1 MREREIKKKTKVNS
15 KKIFFGI
22 FACILFFII
31 FELFIKTILILNNKP
46 TVYKRGNIGENNYD
60 FLTGYYNQTNRNEP
74 VSKKSRYY
82 QATDRYG
89 FNLDGNRTFDKDLS
103 EKDKCEF
110 RIFIIGGS
118 TTEGRALIDRF
129 DPISARLEA
138 KLQKDYKNI
147 LFKVYNAGS
156 SSFFSQQELMLF
168 QNRILYSLKPDYAI
182 IFNGLNDFANS
193 IGKSIYLSNSHRYQ
207 RIFQE
212 DFRKYSSNFFYYI
225 DDFFSKNLS
234 TYFVTKKTLEY
245 LTKIYLFEKDREEF
259 KEILNN
265 DYLHKKIDRY
275 FFNISVFEKISEN
288 KINIDI
294 FFQPQM
300 LPYNIKNLSYNDQ
313 KIFENFKKNNPGYF
327 EGKQYF
333 YNIASDKI
341 KNYNTKKNNLFE
353 IHDISKVLDFNKEG
367 KDFYSDHAHYTHHS
381 RSIIVEK
388 MYFKIVDK
396 VKKKINEDFRSCNK
410 IF

>member
-1 MREREIKKKTKVNS
+1 MRERKIKKKTTVNS
-15 KKIFFGI
+15 KKIFFAI
-22 FACILFFII
+22 LACTFFFII
-31 FELFIKTILILNNKP
+31 FELLIKTILVLNNKP
-46 TVYKRGNIGENNYD
+46 TVYKRANIGENNYD
-60 FLTGYYNQTNRNEP
+60 FLTGYYNRANRNEP
-74 VSKKSRYY
+74 VSKKLRYY

-118 TTEGRALIDRF
+118 TIEGRALIDRF

-147 LFKVYNAGS
+147 LFKVYNAGA

-182 IFNGLNDFANS
+182 IFNGLNDFANP
-193 IGKSIYLSNSHRYQ
+193 IGKSIYLSNSHYYQ
-207 RIFQE
+207 RTFQE
-212 DFRKYSSNFFYYI
+212 DFRRYSSGFFYYI
-225 DDFFSKNLS
+225 DDLFSKSFS

-245 LTKIYLFEKDREEF
+245 LTKIYLFEKDREDF

-275 FFNISVFEKISEN
+275 FFNISIFEKISEN
-288 KINIDI
+288 KINVDI

-313 KIFENFKKNNPGYF
+313 KIFENFERINSGYF

-333 YNIASDKI
+333 YNITSDKI
-341 KNYNTKKNNLFE
+341 KNYNTKKNNFFE
-353 IHDISKVLDFNKEG
+353 IHDISKILDFNKEG

-381 RSIIVEK
+381 RSIIAETI
-388 MYFKIVDK
+388 YIKIVDK
-396 VKKKINEDFRSCNK
+396 VKRKINEEFKSCNK

>member
-1 MREREIKKKTKVNS
+1 MRKRVIKVNN

-22 FACILFFII
+22 LTFILFFIV
-31 FELFIKTILILNNKP
+31 FELFIKTILVLNNKP
-46 TVYKRGNIGENNYD
+46 TVYKRAEIGENNFD
-60 FLTGYYNQTNRNEP
+60 FLTGYYNPSNIKEG
-74 VSKKSRYY
+74 VSKKLHYY

-89 FNLDGNRTFDKDLS
+89 FNLDGNRTFDKDLL

-118 TTEGRALIDRF
+118 TTQGRALIDRF

-156 SSFFSQQELMLF
+156 GSFFSQQELMLF
-168 QNRILYSLKPDYAI
+168 QNRIFYSLKPDYAI
-182 IFNGLNDFANS
+182 IFNGLNDFS
-193 IGKSIYLSNSHRYQ
+193 MPIGKSAYLSNSHYYQ
-207 RIFQE
+207 RTFQE
-212 DFRKYSSNFFYYI
+212 DFRKSSSGFFYYI

-245 LTKIYLFEKDREEF
+245 LTKTYLFEKDRDDF
-259 KEILNN
+259 REILNN
-265 DYLHKKIDRY
+265 DSLHKKIDRY
-275 FFNISVFEKISEN
+275 LFNINIFEKISEN

-294 FFQPQM
+294 FLQPQM
-300 LPYNIKNLSYNDQ
+300 LPSNIKNLSYNDQ

-327 EGKQYF
+327 EGKEYF
-333 YNIASDKI
+333 YNILRDRIRNS
-341 KNYNTKKNNLFE
+341 NTKKNFFE
-353 IHDISKVLDFNKEG
+353 IHDISNILDFKKED
-367 KDFYSDHAHYTHHS
+367 KKSYFYSDHGHYTHHS
-381 RSIIVEK
+381 RSIIAEEI
-388 MYFKIVDK
+388 YSKIVDK
-396 VKKKINEDFRSCNK
+396 VKKKINKDFKSCNK